1 MFQIGRKLVYG
12 FNNSNHF
19 QITTESKTGKKKK
32 KVKNHYIVLCLLST
46 DKHVYISKYIHVGPV
61 GSRSAVK
68 TKEIVFIIYVPKGR
82 EV

>member
-1 MFQIGRKLVYG
+1 M
-12 FNNSNHF
+12 H
-19 QITTESKTGKKKK
+19 
-32 KVKNHYIVLCLLST
+32 LST

>member
-32 KVKNHYIVLCLLST
+32 SQKSLYCFVHLST

-68 TKEIVFIIYVPKGR
+68 TKEIVFIIYVPKG
-82 EV
+82 